1 MGKILIITAPSGSG
15 KSTIVKH
22 LLNTI
27 SATAFSVSAATR
39 PKRINETN
47 GVDYYFI
54 SAATFKKYIRQ
65 RRFIE
70 WEEVYPGQ
78 LYGTLK
84 SEIKRLWR
92 QKKTIIFDVDVIG
105 AKDLKRIFPR
115 NSFAIFI
122 KPPSLE
128 VLKKRLEDRNTET
141 PEKIATRIK
150 RATMELHYE
159 FDFDAIVLNDHLHNA
174 QQDASDLAN
183 KFIFGK

>member
-27 SATAFSVSAATR
+27 STTAFSVSAATR
-39 PKRINETN
+39 PKRNNETD

-54 SAATFKKYIRQ
+54 TQATFKQYIRQ
-65 RRFIE
+65 RRFVE

-84 SEIKRLWR
+84 SEIKRLWK

-115 NSFAIFI
+115 KSFAIFI

-128 VLKKRLEDRNTET
+128 VLKKRLENRNTET
-141 PEKIATRIK
+141 AQKIATRIK
-150 RATMELHYE
+150 RATMELNYE
-159 FDFDAIVLNDHLHNA
+159 FDFDAVVLNDHLEKA
-174 QQDASDLAN
+174 QQDSLDLAN